1 MITSLKATYSQSTA
15 FLKSKISDYSILV
28 KVRLNLTVV
37 FSAIIGYLLAVGGN
51 FLFIDLFFLGLAG
64 FLVTGSANAINQIIE
79 KDYDRLMKR
88 TKNRPLAANRM
99 SIVEALLVSGVF
111 GIAGLLILG
120 FLFNTTAALI
130 GAISLFSYAFVYTPM
145 KRISPFAVF
154 VGAIPG
160 ALPPVI
166 GWVAATS
173 LWSYEASVLF
183 SIQFL
188 WQFPHFWAIGWLGAE
203 EYEKAGYKLSPN
215 SAGKNKYTAVQI
227 IVYIVTLI
235 VVSLA
240 PYAIGLISMISVV
253 TALLLGGMFLYYG
266 YNLYR
271 ECDDKAALK
280 LMFASIVYLPGLQT
294 VMVLDR
300 LFFL

>member
-1 MITSLKATYSQSTA
+1 MITSLKTAYSQYVA
-15 FLKSKISDYSILV
+15 FLKSKLNDYAILV

-37 FSAIIGYLLAVGGN
+37 FSAIIGYLLAVGSN

-64 FLVTGSANAINQIIE
+64 FLVTGSANALNQIIE

-88 TKNRPLAANRM
+88 TQNRPLATNRM
-99 SIVEALLVSGVF
+99 SIVEALLIAGVF
-111 GIAGLLILG
+111 GITGLLILAVS
-120 FLFNTTAALI
+120 FNTMAALI

-166 GWVAATS
+166 GWIAATS
-173 LWSYEASVLF
+173 LWSYEASILF

-203 EYEKAGYKLSPN
+203 EYEKAGYKLLPN
-215 SAGKNKYTAVQI
+215 SEGRNKYTAIQI
-227 IVYIVTLI
+227 LVYIVTLI

-240 PYAIGLISMISVV
+240 PYAISLISMVSVT

-266 YNLYR
+266 YNLYKN
-271 ECDDKAALK
+271 CDNKAALK
-280 LMFASIVYLPGLQT
+280 LMFASIVYLPVLQT

>member
-1 MITSLKATYSQSTA
+1 MITSFRATYNHSFA
-15 FLKSKISDYSILV
+15 FLKSKLSDYSILV

-37 FSAIIGYLLAVGGN
+37 FSAIIGYLLAVGTN

-79 KDYDRLMKR
+79 KDYDKLMKR
-88 TKNRPLAANRM
+88 TANRPLATNRM
-99 SIVEALLVSGVF
+99 SVGEALLVA
-111 GIAGLLILG
+111 GILGITGLSILG

-130 GAISLFSYAFVYTPM
+130 GAISLLSYAFVYTPL
-145 KRISPFAVF
+145 KRVSPIAVF

-183 SIQFL
+183 SLQFL

-203 EYEKAGYKLSPN
+203 EYEKAGYKLLPN
-215 SAGKNKYTAVQI
+215 ADGRNKATAI
-227 IVYIVTLI
+227 HIMLYIVTLI
-235 VVSLA
+235 AVSLA
-240 PYAIGLISMISVV
+240 PYAIGLISIISI
-253 TALLLGGMFLYYG
+253 TAALSLGAMFLYYG
-266 YNLYR
+266 YNLYK
-271 ECDDKAALK
+271 ECDNKAALK
-280 LMFASIVYLPGLQT
+280 LMFASIVYLPVLQT
-294 VMVLDR
+294 IMVLDR

>member
-1 MITSLKATYSQSTA
+1 MVTSLKATYNQYIT

-37 FSAIIGYLLAVGGN
+37 FSAIIGYLLAIGGN
-51 FLFIDLFFLGLAG
+51 FLFIDLLFLGLAG

-99 SIVEALLVSGVF
+99 SVVEALLVAGIF

-120 FLFNTTAALI
+120 LMFNTMAALI
-130 GAISLFSYAFVYTPM
+130 GAISLLSYAFVYTPM

-154 VGAIPG
+154 IGAIPG

-173 LWSYEASVLF
+173 LWSYEASILF

-227 IVYIVTLI
+227 MVYIVTLI

-240 PYAIGLISMISVV
+240 PYAINLISMISVI

-266 YNLYR
+266 YNLYK

-280 LMFASIVYLPGLQT
+280 LMFASIVYLPVLQT

>member
-1 MITSLKATYSQSTA
+1 MITSLKATSNQYIA

-79 KDYDRLMKR
+79 KDYDKLMVR
-88 TKNRPLAANRM
+88 TANRPLAANRM
-99 SIVEALLVSGVF
+99 SVVEALLVAGFF
-111 GIAGLLILG
+111 GITGLLILG

-130 GAISLFSYAFVYTPM
+130 GAISLFSYAFVYTPL
-145 KRISPFAVF
+145 KRVSPIAVL

-166 GWVAATS
+166 GWVAANS

-203 EYEKAGYKLSPN
+203 EYEKAGYKLLPSD
-215 SAGKNKYTAVQI
+215 GRNKYTAVQI
-227 IVYIVTLI
+227 ILYIVTLI
-235 VVSLA
+235 VVSFA
-240 PYAIGLISMISVV
+240 PYAIGLISIVSIIAAIV
-253 TALLLGGMFLYYG
+253 LGTMFLYYG
-266 YNLYR
+266 YNLYK
-271 ECDDKAALK
+271 ECDNKAALK
-280 LMFASIVYLPGLQT
+280 LMFASIVYLPVLQT